1 MKKSRNENEAGIGV
15 IAVARAFAILDAFKA
30 GENALSLGELSRRT
44 GLHKTT
50 VLRIARTI
58 AGTGYM
64 VQLQDGAWRLDLLP
78 VLQAGGVGLQ
88 VCPVYVDVTVQPEG
102 KGPMAAS
109 AWVNGARLEPD
120 EREMIKQVDLKALAE
135 RGVSTLLTMMVWPM
149 LKGPEGMP
157 FSYLEHMNGGVMPPL
172 PGMPGQP

>member
-1 MKKSRNENEAGIGV
+1 VSLN
-15 IAVARAFAILDAFKA
+15 AVEKVFWEFGTDPA
-30 GENALSLGELSRRT
+30 
-44 GLHKTT
+44 
-50 VLRIARTI
+50 RIAAFR
-58 AGTGYM
+58 A
-64 VQLQDGAWRLDLLP
+64 D
-78 VLQAGGVGLQ
+78 
-88 VCPVYVDVTVQPEG
+88 PEG
-102 KGPMAAS
+102 YLKPY
-109 AWVNGARLEPD
+109 RLEPD